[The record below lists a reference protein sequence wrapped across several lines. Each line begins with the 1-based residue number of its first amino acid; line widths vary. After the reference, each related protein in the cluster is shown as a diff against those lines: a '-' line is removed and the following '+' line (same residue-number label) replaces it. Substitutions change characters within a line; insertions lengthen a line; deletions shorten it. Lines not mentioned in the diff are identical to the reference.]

1 MQNRKYYVY
10 IITNKIN
17 TVLYTGITNNIER
30 RVYEHKNKI
39 IEGFSSKYKLN
50 KLVYCEETN
59 DVMSALEREK
69 QIKSGSRK
77 NKIDLII
84 GTNPNWKDLS

>member
-30 RVYEHKNKI
+30 RIYEHKNKT
-39 IEGFSSKYKLN
+39 IEGFSSRYNLN

-59 DVMSALEREK
+59 DIMSALEREK

-77 NKIDLII
+77 SKFDLIS